1 MSCAAASVYTQVPG
15 QAEACLE
22 IRGSARTGES
32 VLPRTLHSEQAIFM
46 LVMPDFI
53 HTLDEWIIWLLSEEF
68 HGSATI
74 AMITQ
79 RTGYQERDIL
89 DSIGSLERMKAV
101 RVVRN
106 PRNAMI
112 IDSIGLVPPG
122 RTLAGQLRARMEQR

>member
-1 MSCAAASVYTQVPG
+1 
-15 QAEACLE
+15 
-22 IRGSARTGES
+22 
-32 VLPRTLHSEQAIFM
+32 M

-101 RVVRN
+101 KVVRN
-106 PRNAMI
+106 PRNAMV

-122 RTLAGQLRARMEQR
+122 RTLAGQLQARMEQR